1 MIGEGQPLSLGGG
14 IKDRE
19 TAVTG
24 VSSEGCASSSLNK
37 CVQNQKLGK
46 SFFCFFNFFIFFY
59 LDTDCNKFLLISEVK
74 QTHLG
79 N

>member
-46 SFFCFFNFFIFFY
+46 SFVLFF
-59 LDTDCNKFLLISEVK
+59 
-74 QTHLG
+74 
-79 N
+79 